1 MASLSTLTTIKLRAS
16 FFKPESRLYFN
27 SFLNEF
33 FGNRAKRFNRPEVNA
48 SNCTILDSTVLSW
61 FSGNLILNDQ
71 RFPVYSVSWL
81 NRITNVAKLKEKVTF
96 ICCIL
101 FNNLSKVYFILCL

>member
-1 MASLSTLTTIKLRAS
+1 MASLSTLTTIKLRVS

-48 SNCTILDSTVLSW
+48 PNCTILDSW
-61 FSGNLILNDQ
+61 FFGNFILNDQ
-71 RFPVYSVSWL
+71 RFPIYLVSWL
-81 NRITNVAKLKEKVTF
+81 N
-96 ICCIL
+96 
-101 FNNLSKVYFILCL
+101 